1 MRKKI
6 EGCLFG
12 MALGDALGA
21 PTEFLDYAGI
31 QSKYGEAGI
40 RELPSDPARVTDD
53 TQMALAVG
61 KALVDISRPYT
72 VEALE
77 PILRKHY
84 FNWYKDPENNR
95 APGMTC
101 LTSIERM
108 MAGQKTGLSWHS
120 TTNIGSKG
128 CGANMRVQ
136 AVGLLPEDEITRAG
150 IAQFQSAM
158 THAHSTALASADITA
173 WVIHDLA
180 HDGNLA
186 SLIDRCVTYTKSQRN
201 IYHEN
206 WLGRLYERAY
216 MFPDGQSFI
225 KGGWDEVLAVLH
237 KVEIALKNPDYQ
249 ADPCLATG
257 AGWIAE
263 EAFATALY
271 CFLLYPNS
279 PTDAIRRGANS
290 SGDSDSIACIAGA
303 FAGAYHGIDA
313 WSSEW
318 LARIE
323 YKSELQALAD
333 KLSNLHTRS

>member
-21 PTEFLDYAGI
+21 PTEFLDYADI
-31 QSKYGEAGI
+31 QGKYGEAGI
-40 RELPSDPARVTDD
+40 RELKGNPARITDD

-61 KALVDISRPYT
+61 KALVEAARPYT
-72 VEALE
+72 VEKLE
-77 PILRKHY
+77 PVLRKHY
-84 FNWYKDPENNR
+84 IDWYKDPENNR

-108 MAGQKTGLSWHS
+108 IAGQITDLTWHS
-120 TTNIGSKG
+120 TTSISSKG

-180 HDGNLA
+180 HDGNLETLVERCAIYA
-186 SLIDRCVTYTKSQRN
+186 SSQRN
-201 IYHEN
+201 IYHES
-206 WLGRLYERAY
+206 WLGRLFERAY
-216 MFPDGQSFI
+216 MFADGTSYI
-225 KGGWDEVLAVLH
+225 TRGWDEILAVLH
-237 KVEIALKNPDYQ
+237 RLDLALEKPDYQ

-271 CFLLYPNS
+271 CFLLYPDN
-279 PTDAIRRGANS
+279 PTDTIRRGANS
-290 SGDSDSIACIAGA
+290 SGDSDSIACIAGE

-313 WSSEW
+313 WHPVW
-318 LARIE
+318 LERIE
-323 YKSELQALAD
+323 YKNELQELAD
-333 KLSNLHTRS
+333 KLTDLHSA